1 MSKIILDQRS
11 IINRKAL
18 VSRISSIS
26 LEKNLKDSSSQKL
39 IHNIISE
46 DIKSGKLEIKR
57 RFEENQNGLNA
68 ANLNSFMIDQILRT
82 LFEIATLHIYRAT
95 NPTKSEK
102 LVIVAI
108 GGYGR
113 SEIAPFSDI
122 DLLFLHP
129 YKLTVWGEQV
139 IEYILYTLWDL
150 GFKLGYSVRTIEEC
164 IKMSKDDIVT
174 NTSILEARYV
184 CGNRELYKKL
194 QEKYYK
200 EIICNHKVDFLTLKL
215 KERDLRY
222 KKFGESRY
230 LVEPNIKE
238 SKGALRDI
246 QTIFWI
252 GKYTNNFTNI
262 NQYLNFK
269 IFTKN
274 EINKYRKSEIFYWT
288 IRFWLHY
295 LAGRS
300 EDRLTFDHQIEIS
313 KKLNFR
319 KKGSTTAVERF
330 MKKYYLTANEVGSLS
345 RIFLS
350 NINFSE
356 DVNSGLSPKK
366 MSLVLKKDS
375 DIIREYQN
383 KLSIID
389 EKVFFNKSINVIK
402 LFAIAQS
409 YDIDVHPKSIT
420 AIIRNLYRVPKLR
433 GDTEANSLFLEIL
446 ASKKNPEKI
455 LRKMNESGFLG
466 RFIPEFGKIVAQTQH
481 DMYHLYTVDEHTIR
495 AIGIMNKIES
505 GELNNEHNFASIIA
519 KKINSRRV
527 LYLAIFLHDIA
538 KGQPGDHSKIGEKI
552 ALNLCY
558 RLGLDEEEV
567 KAVAWL
573 VRWHLLMSH
582 TAFKRDLGDM
592 KTIQDFSKLV
602 VNKDRLD
609 MLFLLT
615 ISDISAVGPNT
626 WNAWKGQ
633 LLGNLYNSANAL
645 IEGSFDKTIE
655 ERTILSIKK
664 LEKSLKTW
672 SNADFSNFI
681 SLHHDSYWLSTD
693 LQSQIRQAEVVK
705 SQNFSNNKLKIKA
718 YIDTI
723 NAVTE
728 IIVYSPDQPGLFSSL
743 AGSITLAGAVVLDAK
758 VSTTKHGMALDSFW
772 IQNSLNLPYSD
783 SFDLKKLFN
792 FINNAIK
799 DSSWVFKEYEN
810 KKINISPIKNY
821 LEIETNI
828 SFNNNISNVYSVIEI
843 TTNDKRGLLYEIT
856 ETLSVLGLQI
866 SSSHISTYGK
876 RAVDVFYVKDLFG
889 LKVTNKRK
897 IDYIIRELKRRIDKE
912 KNNSSSLKSKIIA
925 A

>member
-200 EIICNHKVDFLTLKL
+200 DIMCNHKIDFLNLKL

-262 NQYLNFK
+262 NQYLNFE

-295 LAGRS
+295 LAGHS
-300 EDRLTFDHQIEIS
+300 EDRLTFDYQIEIS

-356 DVNSGLSPKK
+356 DVNIGLSPKK
-366 MSLVLKKDS
+366 MSLVLKKDN

-420 AIIRNLYRVPKLR
+420 AIIRNLFRVHKLR
-433 GDTEANSLFLEIL
+433 GDREANSLFLEIL
-446 ASKKNPEKI
+446 TSKKNPEKI

-495 AIGIMNKIES
+495 AIGIINRIES
-505 GELNNEHNFASIIA
+505 GELNNEHNFASIIS

-633 LLGNLYNSANAL
+633 LLGNLYNSASAL

-664 LEKSLKTW
+664 LEKSLKKW
-672 SNADFSNFI
+672 SNTDFSNFI

-758 VSTTKHGMALDSFW
+758 VNTTKHGMALDSFW

-856 ETLSVLGLQI
+856 ETLTVLGLQI

-897 IDYIIRELKRRIDKE
+897 IDYIIRELKQRIDKK